1 MKAGRLV
8 LRDLCATI
16 AIVFTAPGAVLQAQ
30 PAAEHLRR
38 ADEAYMARNSE
49 EAREHALRALAMD
62 PANYEAHWKA
72 ARSEVDLAEVAGKS
86 TNKMLLDAAEKHA
99 QEAVRLRP
107 GGADGRFTL
116 ARALR
121 HRVLGAGMRD
131 RARYAAAIRSEALA
145 ALAANPRHAGG
156 LHVLGMWHAE
166 VMRLNGLSRAIAKS
180 FLGADLFEAANWDEA
195 QMLLEDAARIDPGRI
210 IHRVN
215 LAGVYAD
222 RGDKA
227 RARAMYRSIT
237 SAPLVD
243 PNDDLYKRQAAE
255 RLARLGN

>member
-1 MKAGRLV
+1 MVREWFAR
-8 LRDLCATI
+8 I
-16 AIVFTAPGAVLQAQ
+16 AIVFTASGAVLHAQ

-38 ADEAYMARNSE
+38 ADQAYMARNSE
-49 EAREHALRALAMD
+49 EAREHALRAITMD
-62 PANYEAHWKA
+62 SANYEAQWKA

-86 TNKMLLDAAEKHA
+86 TNKMLLDAAENHA

-131 RARYAAAIRSEALA
+131 RARYASAIRSEALA
-145 ALAANPRHAGG
+145 VLAANPRHSGG

-166 VMRLNGLSRAIAKS
+166 VMRLNGFSRAIAKS
-180 FLGADLFEAANWDEA
+180 LLGADVFGAANWDEA
-195 QMLLEDAARIDPGRI
+195 QRLLEDAARIDQGRI
-210 IHRVN
+210 IHRLN

-227 RARAMYRSIT
+227 RARAMYISIA

>member
-1 MKAGRLV
+1 MVRYWRAGV
-8 LRDLCATI
+8 AVVFMCA
-16 AIVFTAPGAVLQAQ
+16 ASGAAVHAQ

-38 ADEAYMARNSE
+38 ADEAYSARNSAD
-49 EAREHALRALAMD
+49 AREHALRAITMD
-62 PANYEAHWKA
+62 PASYEAQWKA

-107 GGADGRFTL
+107 DGADGRFTL

-121 HRVLGAGMRD
+121 HRVLGAGVRD
-131 RARYAAAIRSEALA
+131 RARYAEAIRSEALA
-145 ALAANPRHAGG
+145 ALSANPQHAGA

-166 VMRLNGLSRAIAKS
+166 LMRLNGLSRAIAKS
-180 FLGADLFEAANWDEA
+180 FLGADLFAAANWDEA
-195 QMLLEDAARIDPGRI
+195 QMLLEDAMRVDPGRI
-210 IHRVN
+210 IHRLN

-227 RARAMYRSIT
+227 RARAMYTSIA

-255 RLARLGN
+255 RLARLGS